1 MSTRERRREQEP
13 RRDVTAPGGGGGNG
27 GGNAELDALL
37 GEAGELLRA
46 ADETISNVL
55 TSDSEDF
62 IRQARQE
69 SGQ

>member
-1 MSTRERRREQEP
+1 MSTRERRHEPEP
-13 RRDVTAPGGGGGNG
+13 RRETNRPGGGGSDHS
-27 GGNAELDALL
+27 ELDALL